1 MFFGVLFWI
10 FDEEAGFFVFLVMLG
25 LIGLCAFAWQFSA
38 WSNYKSNRSGGI
50 KEVYINNEGVF
61 MNNKLVT
68 WKTAF
73 THLEGVRFEEH
84 RRIPVLVFKYTQ
96 YSSRAG
102 PQTYTTRVPVPPGE
116 ESTAL
121 YVIEQITQQN

>member
-1 MFFGVLFWI
+1 
-10 FDEEAGFFVFLVMLG
+10 
-25 LIGLCAFAWQFSA
+25 AFAWQFSA
-38 WSNYKSNRSGGI
+38 WSNYRSNRSGGI
-50 KEVYINNEGVF
+50 KEVYITNEAVF

-73 THLEGVRFEEH
+73 THLVEVTFEEE

-96 YSSRAG
+96 YSGRAG

-116 ESTAL
+116 EPTAS
-121 YVIEQITQQN
+121 YVLEQINQQN